1 MMKQKI
7 FYTQGDFS
15 VSETT
20 VKIGEMIFPLRQVAY
35 MNVTQQPTSLAWM
48 IFIIGCLFAGG
59 SILSCYDNGQFHI
72 TDNAL
77 GAFVVS
83 GIIAAVA
90 LYYALKPKYYFS
102 IKSSNGS
109 GYTLWSRE
117 YSDLASMRNGVEKAL
132 VGIFV
137 PQNDSTP

>member
-1 MMKQKI
+1 MKQRV
-7 FYTQGDFS
+7 FHTQGNFS

-48 IFIIGCLFAGG
+48 VFVIGSIFAGG
-59 SILSCYDNGQFHI
+59 SILSCYDNGQFHT

-77 GAFVVS
+77 VAFIVS
-83 GIIAAVA
+83 GIIAAAA

-109 GYTLWSRE
+109 GYTAWSRE
-117 YSDLASMRNGVEKAL
+117 YSDLASMRNGVERAL
-132 VGIFV
+132 VGIYV
-137 PQNDSTP
+137 PQNDLTT